1 MKRTSPIKIQ
11 TCATSMRSCRY
22 REAPMHRN
30 SILNSRVTETKNKPH
45 LTFILYIIAA
55 AIIILGLYYLPN
67 YFFLEKATADSTA
80 FLLNSLGMNVQTN
93 VVDENVFLSDIK
105 IVKDCTGVQV
115 IAVFFGMIIPIPKAR
130 LHKKLLTLLI
140 ISTSLY
146 FANVLRI
153 ALEFSLLYL
162 HILPW
167 SIAHYPL
174 SLLLGVVGVLILV
187 LASDRLLPEFGD
199 FLFSFSHARREK
211 GWSAQTGDR

>member
-45 LTFILYIIAA
+45 LAFILYIIAA

-199 FLFSFSHARREK
+199 FLFSFSHARHEK
-211 GWSAQTGDR
+211 D

>member
-1 MKRTSPIKIQ
+1 
-11 TCATSMRSCRY
+11 
-22 REAPMHRN
+22 MHRN

-80 FLLNSLGMNVQTN
+80 FLLNSLGMNIQTN

-167 SIAHYPL
+167 SVAHYPL
-174 SLLLGVVGVLILV
+174 SLLFGVVGVLILV
-187 LASDRLLPEFGD
+187 LVSDRLLPEFGD
-199 FLFSFSHARREK
+199 FLFSFSHARHEK
-211 GWSAQTGDR
+211 D

>member
-11 TCATSMRSCRY
+11 TCATSTRSCRY
-22 REAPMHRN
+22 REAPMYRKR
-30 SILNSRVTETKNKPH
+30 ILNNRVAETMNRPYR
-45 LTFILYIIAA
+45 TFILYIVAA
-55 AIIILGLYYLPN
+55 ATIILGLYYLPD
-67 YFFLEKATADSTA
+67 YFLLEKATAESAT
-80 FLLNSLGMNVQTN
+80 FLLNSLGMNVQTRI
-93 VVDENVFLSDIK
+93 VDEKVFLSDVK

-115 IAVFFGMIIPIPKAR
+115 IAVFFGMLIPVPKAR

-140 ISTSLY
+140 ISASLY

-153 ALEFSLLYL
+153 ALEFSLLHL

-187 LASDRLLPEFGD
+187 LVSDRLLPEFGD
-199 FLFSFSHARREK
+199 YLFSFVRPRR
-211 GWSAQTGDR
+211 ATD